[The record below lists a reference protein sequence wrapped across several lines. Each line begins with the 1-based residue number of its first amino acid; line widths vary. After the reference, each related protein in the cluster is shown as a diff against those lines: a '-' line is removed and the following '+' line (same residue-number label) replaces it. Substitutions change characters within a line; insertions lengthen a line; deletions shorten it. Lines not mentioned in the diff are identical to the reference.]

1 MTGARSTG
9 ARSTG
14 APGARSTTSCFAII
28 AGGGTGGHVQP
39 ALAVAEAL
47 VARGHERASVH
58 FVGSERGMEATLVPE
73 AGFEVTLLPGR
84 GIQRRLTAEN
94 FGAVYGIGSACWQAL
109 GILRRRRP
117 SVVVTVGGY
126 AGFPPAF
133 AALLERVPVVVV
145 SYDAVP
151 GAANRLVG
159 RFAAANAVAFPGSGL
174 PNARVTGPPVR
185 ASVLAVDRSP
195 VGRKIACTELGI
207 DPDRLV
213 VLATGG
219 SLGARTVNRA
229 VVSFSQA
236 WRDHADLCVY
246 HVAGDRNLDEVRT
259 AAQAAGLF
267 GHDARLDYRLAG
279 FERRM
284 PLLLAACDLVVG
296 RAGASTVA
304 ELAALGVPSVLVP
317 LPGSPSD
324 HQTKNARALA
334 DAGASVMVADS
345 ECSGAR
351 LGEVIEPL
359 LAEPAMRASMSEAA
373 SRLGH
378 RDAADQIALLAES
391 VVRRA
396 A

>member
-1 MTGARSTG
+1 M
-9 ARSTG
+9 
-14 APGARSTTSCFAII
+14 SCFAIL

-47 VARGHERASVH
+47 VARGHDPSSVH

-94 FGAVYGIGSACWQAL
+94 LGAMSGIATACWKAL
-109 GILRRRRP
+109 GVLRARRP
-117 SVVVTVGGY
+117 AVVVTVGGY

-133 AALLERVPVVVV
+133 AAVLERVPVVVV

-151 GAANRLVG
+151 GAANKIIA
-159 RFAAANAVAFPGSGL
+159 RFAAANAVAFPGTGL

-195 VGRKIACTELGI
+195 VGRTAACAELGL
-207 DPDRLV
+207 DPGRLV

-219 SLGARTVNRA
+219 SLGARKLNEA
-229 VVSFSQA
+229 VVSLGHA
-236 WRDHADLCVY
+236 WRDRSDLVLY
-246 HVAGDRNLDEVRT
+246 HVAGDRNLDDVS
-259 AAQAAGLF
+259 AAAAAAGLRE
-267 GHDARLDYRLAG
+267 GGAGLDYRLAG
-279 FERRM
+279 YERRM
-284 PLLLAACDLVVG
+284 PRLLAACDLVVA

-304 ELAALGVPSVLVP
+304 ELAAIGLPSVLVP

-324 HQTKNARALA
+324 HQTKNALALEEV
-334 DAGASVMVADS
+334 GAAVMLPDS
-345 ECSGAR
+345 QCGGER
-351 LGEVIEPL
+351 LAEIIGPL
-359 LAEPAMRASMSEAA
+359 LSEPAVRASMAEAA
-373 SRLGH
+373 ARLGH

-391 VVRRA
+391 VARRA

>member
-1 MTGARSTG
+1 M
-9 ARSTG
+9 
-14 APGARSTTSCFAII
+14 SCFAVL

-47 VARGHERASVH
+47 VARGHDPSSVH

-73 AGFEVTLLPGR
+73 AGFGVTLLPGR
-84 GIQRRLTAEN
+84 GIQRRLTKEN
-94 FGAVYGIGSACWQAL
+94 LGAISGIAVACWKAL
-109 GILRRRRP
+109 GVLRQRRP
-117 SVVVTVGGY
+117 AVVVTVGGY

-145 SYDAVP
+145 CYDAVP
-151 GAANRLVG
+151 GAANRLIA
-159 RFAAANAVAFPGSGL
+159 RFAAANAVAFPGTGL
-174 PNARVTGPPVR
+174 PKARVTGPPVR

-195 VGRKIACTELGI
+195 DGRLAACAELSL
-207 DPDRLV
+207 DPARLI

-219 SLGARTVNRA
+219 SLGARSVNEA
-229 VVSFSQA
+229 VVSWCHT
-236 WRDHADLCVY
+236 WRDRSDLVVY
-246 HVAGDRNLDEVRT
+246 HLAGDRNLDAVGG
-259 AAQAAGLF
+259 AAAAAGLF
-267 GHDARLDYRLAG
+267 DDDAGLDYRLVG

-284 PLLLAACDLVVG
+284 PLLLAACDLVVA

-304 ELAALGVPSVLVP
+304 ELAAIGLPSVLVP

-324 HQTKNARALA
+324 HQTKNALALVEV
-334 DAGASVMVADS
+334 GAAVMVTDS
-345 ECSGAR
+345 ECNGER
-351 LGEVIEPL
+351 LGEIVGSLLSEPSV
-359 LAEPAMRASMSEAA
+359 RASMAEAA

-391 VVRRA
+391 VARHA

>member
-1 MTGARSTG
+1 M
-9 ARSTG
+9 
-14 APGARSTTSCFAII
+14 SCFAVL

-47 VARGHERASVH
+47 VARGQERSSLL

-84 GIQRRLTAEN
+84 GIQRRLTAAN
-94 FGAVYGIGSACWQAL
+94 FGAVSGIATACWQAI
-109 GILRRRRP
+109 GVLRARRP
-117 SVVVTVGGY
+117 AVVVTVGGY

-133 AALLERVPVVVV
+133 AAVVERVPVVVV

-151 GAANRLVG
+151 GAANRIIA

-185 ASVLAVDRSP
+185 AGVIAVDRSP
-195 VGRKIACTELGI
+195 EGRKAACAELGL
-207 DPDRLV
+207 DPGRLI

-219 SLGARTVNRA
+219 SLGARSVNEA
-229 VVSFSQA
+229 VVSWCHA
-236 WRDHADLCVY
+236 WRDRSDLVVY
-246 HVAGDRNLDEVRT
+246 HVAGDRNLHDVKV
-259 AAQAAGLF
+259 AAAAASLF
-267 GHDARLDYRLAG
+267 DGEGRLDYRLVG

-284 PLLLAACDLVVG
+284 PLLLAACDLVVA

-304 ELAALGVPSVLVP
+304 ELAAIGIASVLVP

-324 HQTKNARALA
+324 HQTKNALALA
-334 DAGASVMVADS
+334 GVGAAVMLPDS
-345 ECSGAR
+345 ECDGAR
-351 LGEVIEPL
+351 LAEIVDPL
-359 LAEPAMRASMSEAA
+359 LSEPSLRESMAKAA
-373 SRLGH
+373 ARLGH

-391 VVRRA
+391 VARSA

>member
-1 MTGARSTG
+1 M
-9 ARSTG
+9 
-14 APGARSTTSCFAII
+14 SCFAVL

-47 VARGHERASVH
+47 VARGHDRSSVH

-94 FGAVYGIGSACWQAL
+94 LEAVRGIATACWRAL
-109 GILRRRRP
+109 GEIRRRRP
-117 SVVVTVGGY
+117 AVVVTVGGY

-133 AALLERVPVVVV
+133 AALLERIPVVVV

-151 GAANRLVG
+151 GAANRLIG
-159 RFAAANAVAFPGSGL
+159 RFATANAVAFAGSGL

-195 VGRKIACTELGI
+195 EGRKAACAELGL
-207 DPDRLV
+207 DASRLV

-219 SLGARTVNRA
+219 SLGARRLNEA
-229 VVSFSQA
+229 VVSWCQT
-236 WRDHADLCVY
+236 WRERSDLALW
-246 HVAGDRNLDEVRT
+246 HVAGDRNLADV
-259 AAQAAGLF
+259 QAAATSAGLSAD
-267 GHDARLDYRLAG
+267 GRGLDYRLSG
-279 FERRM
+279 FEHRM

-324 HQTKNARALA
+324 HQTKNAQALA
-334 DAGASVMVADS
+334 DGGAAVLVAD
-345 ECSGAR
+345 EDCTGGR
-351 LGEVIEPL
+351 LAEVVGPL
-359 LAEPAMRASMSEAA
+359 LSEERLRQSMGEAA

-378 RDAADQIALLAES
+378 RDAADQIAALAES
-391 VVRRA
+391 VARRA